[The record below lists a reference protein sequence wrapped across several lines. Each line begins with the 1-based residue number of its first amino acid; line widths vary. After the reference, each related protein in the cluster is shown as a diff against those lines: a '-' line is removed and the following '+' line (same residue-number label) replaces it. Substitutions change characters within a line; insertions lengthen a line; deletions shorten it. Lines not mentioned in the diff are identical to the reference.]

1 MKRLILLIAAAVA
14 AWLLPYGLGG
24 YAIHVVDVAIIFA
37 VLGIGLGLAMGVA
50 GQINLAQIAFFGVGA
65 YAVAILTTRAG
76 LGFWTAAAL
85 ALLAAVLVGLL
96 VGLPALR
103 MQSHYLGIVTLGL
116 ALAFV
121 NWITN
126 ATVAG
131 RAEGISDIP
140 VPPLFGVDL
149 ASEYLFYY
157 VELVVFALALAFALF
172 LTHSPLGRRLRAMRD
187 DDLAA
192 GALGAEIPLLRMTAF
207 VLSGLYGGIAG
218 VLYAGLIRFVAP
230 ETFSIANMFLLLAM
244 VIIGGR
250 RSILGCVVGAVA
262 LSLVREALL
271 DVSAYAQLGYGSVV
285 VLVVVFAPTG
295 LAGLPARLR
304 RRRAAGARA
313 ALGSFQPY
321 DRVHDRE
328 DGRTDGQARDRV
340 GADAVADAGVGSGAD
355 LLEVDG
361 VTMRF
366 KGLTALD
373 QVSLTIT
380 AGEIRGVVGPN
391 GSGKT
396 TLFNVVSG
404 FYTPTSGRVLFR
416 GREVTGA
423 APYRLSLLGVART
436 FQNLRLF
443 GDLTVRENILVGLD
457 RTRTRWV
464 WRYLALPW
472 SVLGFERV
480 LRVRADELI
489 DRFGL
494 RDFADAAPRALPYG
508 IQRRIEMARAMA
520 MTPALLLLD
529 EPAAGL
535 NGEEVRQLAA
545 IVRSIRDSGVTVVVI
560 EHNMGL
566 VMSLCDRVTV
576 LSGGK
581 VIADGAPA
589 DVAVQP
595 DVVAAYLGD
604 SMSAPSRTA
613 AEPADEPAPESAAGA
628 ATESATESAT
638 DSAAEEAAR

>member
-1 MKRLILLIAAAVA
+1 MKRLIPLIAAAVA

-85 ALLAAVLVGLL
+85 ALVAAVLVGLL

-149 ASEYLFYY
+149 SSEYLFYY

-172 LTHSPLGRRLRAMRD
+172 LTHAPLGRRLRAMRD

-271 DVSAYAQLGYGSVV
+271 DVSAYAQLGYGAVV

-304 RRRAAGARA
+304 RRRTAGARA
-313 ALGSFQPY
+313 TMGPFQPY
-321 DRVHDRE
+321 ER
-328 DGRTDGQARDRV
+328 
-340 GADAVADAGVGSGAD
+340 ADTNTAAGTGGD
-355 LLEVDG
+355 LLEIDG

-404 FYTPTSGRVLFR
+404 FYTPTSGRILFR

-443 GDLTVRENILVGLD
+443 GDLTVQENVLVGLD

-464 WRYLALPW
+464 WRYVALPW
-472 SVLGFERV
+472 SVLRFERS
-480 LRVRADELI
+480 LRERAGELI

-520 MTPALLLLD
+520 MAPTLLLLD

-535 NGEEVRQLAA
+535 NGEEVRQLAE

-604 SMSAPSRTA
+604 SMAAPSETA
-613 AEPADEPAPESAAGA
+613 V
-628 ATESATESAT
+628 
-638 DSAAEEAAR
+638 EEATR

>member
-1 MKRLILLIAAAVA
+1 MKRLIPLIAAAVA

-76 LGFWTAAAL
+76 FGFWTAAVL

-149 ASEYLFYY
+149 SSEYLFYY
-157 VELVVFALALAFALF
+157 VELVAFALALAFALF

-271 DVSAYAQLGYGSVV
+271 DVSAYAQLGYGTVV

-313 ALGSFQPY
+313 TLGPFQPY
-321 DRVHDRE
+321 ER
-328 DGRTDGQARDRV
+328 
-340 GADAVADAGVGSGAD
+340 ADADASTGTGGD
-355 LLEVDG
+355 LLEIDG

-404 FYTPTSGRVLFR
+404 FYTPTSGRILFR

-443 GDLTVRENILVGLD
+443 GDLTVRENVLVGLD

-472 SVLGFERV
+472 SVLGFERA
-480 LRVRADELI
+480 LRERAGELI

-520 MTPALLLLD
+520 MAPALLLLD

-535 NGEEVRQLAA
+535 NGGEVRQLAE

-604 SMSAPSRTA
+604 SMSAPS
-613 AEPADEPAPESAAGA
+613 ESAV
-628 ATESATESAT
+628 
-638 DSAAEEAAR
+638 EEAIK